1 MSPSQLEAQ
10 HPPYLVH
17 VNNVQPN
24 GLLTQALRHPEV
36 LAAST
41 DFVST
46 HKQYTRR
53 QDRSIASASQ
63 RALVVG
69 WETDRAA
76 LVCMICFITL
86 LSVLAGVL
94 TGFLAH
100 DASLGIAVSGG
111 LAAVLSC
118 VEVLLI
124 WQFR

>member
-1 MSPSQLEAQ
+1 VSPSQLEALR
-10 HPPYLVH
+10 PPYLVH
-17 VNNVQPN
+17 ISNVQPN
-24 GLLTQALRHPEV
+24 ELLTQALRHPEV

-53 QDRSIASASQ
+53 QDRNITSTTQ

-69 WETDRAA
+69 WETDTAA
-76 LVCMICFITL
+76 LVYMIGFVTL
-86 LSVLAGVL
+86 LSVVAGVL

-118 VEVLLI
+118 VEILLI
-124 WQFR
+124 RQFR

>member
-1 MSPSQLEAQ
+1 MSPSQLEALR
-10 HPPYLVH
+10 PPYLVH
-17 VNNVQPN
+17 ISNVQPN
-24 GLLTQALRHPEV
+24 ELLTQALRHPEV

-53 QDRSIASASQ
+53 QDRNITSTTQ

-69 WETDRAA
+69 WETDTAA
-76 LVCMICFITL
+76 LVYMIGFVTL
-86 LSVLAGVL
+86 LSVVAGVL

-118 VEVLLI
+118 VEILLI
-124 WQFR
+124 RQFR

>member
-1 MSPSQLEAQ
+1 VSPSQLEAQ
-10 HPPYLVH
+10 RAPYLIH
-17 VNNVQPN
+17 INNVQPN
-24 GLLTQALRHPEV
+24 DLLTQALRHPEV
-36 LAAST
+36 LTAST

-53 QDRSIASASQ
+53 QDRSITSVRQ

-69 WETDRAA
+69 CETHRAA
-76 LVCMICFITL
+76 LVYMIGFVTL
-86 LSVLAGVL
+86 LSVVAGVL

-118 VEVLLI
+118 VEVLLV

>member
-1 MSPSQLEAQ
+1 MSPSQLEALR
-10 HPPYLVH
+10 PPYLVH
-17 VNNVQPN
+17 INNVQPN
-24 GLLTQALRHPEV
+24 ELLTQALRHPEV

-53 QDRSIASASQ
+53 QDRNITSTTQ

-69 WETDRAA
+69 WETDTAA
-76 LVCMICFITL
+76 LVYMIGFVTL
-86 LSVLAGVL
+86 LSVVAGVL

-118 VEVLLI
+118 VEILLI
-124 WQFR
+124 RQFR

>member
-1 MSPSQLEAQ
+1 VSPSQLEAQ
-10 HPPYLVH
+10 RSPYLVH
-17 VNNVQPN
+17 INNIQPN
-24 GLLTQALRHPEV
+24 ELLTQALRHPEV

-76 LVCMICFITL
+76 LVCMICFVTL
-86 LSVLAGVL
+86 LSVVAGVL

-100 DASLGIAVSGG
+100 DASLGIAVSGE

>member
-1 MSPSQLEAQ
+1 VSPSQLEAQ
-10 HPPYLVH
+10 RPPYLVH
-17 VNNVQPN
+17 IKNIQPN
-24 GLLTQALRHPEV
+24 ELLTQALRHPEV

-46 HKQYTRR
+46 NKQYTRR
-53 QDRSIASASQ
+53 QDRSISSAPQ
-63 RALVVG
+63 RALLVG

-76 LVCMICFITL
+76 LVYMIGFVTL
-86 LSVLAGVL
+86 LSVMAGVL

-100 DASLGIAVSGG
+100 DASLGIAASGG

-118 VEVLLI
+118 VEVLLM

>member
-1 MSPSQLEAQ
+1 VSPSQLEAQ
-10 HPPYLVH
+10 RPPYLVH
-17 VNNVQPN
+17 IKNTQPN
-24 GLLTQALRHPEV
+24 ELLTQALRHPEV

-41 DFVST
+41 DFVSA
-46 HKQYTRR
+46 HQRYIRR
-53 QDRSIASASQ
+53 QDRSVTSTPQ

-76 LVCMICFITL
+76 LVYMIGLVTL
-86 LSVLAGVL
+86 LSVVAGVL

-100 DASLGIAVSGG
+100 NASLGIAASGG

-118 VEVLLI
+118 VEVLLM

>member
-10 HPPYLVH
+10 RPPYLVH
-17 VNNVQPN
+17 INNVQPN
-24 GLLTQALRHPEV
+24 ELLTQALRHPEI

-41 DFVST
+41 DFVSI
-46 HKQYTRR
+46 HQKYTRR
-53 QDRSIASASQ
+53 QDRSITSVPQ

-76 LVCMICFITL
+76 VVYMISFVML
-86 LSVLAGVL
+86 LSVVAGVL

-100 DASLGIAVSGG
+100 DASLGIAASGG

-124 WQFR
+124 WQFG

>member
-1 MSPSQLEAQ
+1 
-10 HPPYLVH
+10 V
-17 VNNVQPN
+17 
-24 GLLTQALRHPEV
+24 
-36 LAAST
+36 ST

-46 HKQYTRR
+46 HKQYIRR
-53 QDRSIASASQ
+53 QGRSITSAPQ

-69 WETDRAA
+69 WETDTAA
-76 LVCMICFITL
+76 LVYMIGFVTL
-86 LSVLAGVL
+86 LSVVAGVL

-124 WQFR
+124 RRFR

>member
-1 MSPSQLEAQ
+1 VSPSQLEAQ
-10 HPPYLVH
+10 RPPYLVYI
-17 VNNVQPN
+17 NNVQPN
-24 GLLTQALRHPEV
+24 ELLTRALRHPEV

-53 QDRSIASASQ
+53 QDRRIASAPQ

-76 LVCMICFITL
+76 LVCMIGFVTL
-86 LSVLAGVL
+86 LSVVAGVL

-100 DASLGIAVSGG
+100 DASLGIAASGG
-111 LAAVLSC
+111 SVAVLSC

-124 WQFR
+124 SQFR

>member
-1 MSPSQLEAQ
+1 VSPSQLEAQ
-10 HPPYLVH
+10 RPPYLVRI
-17 VNNVQPN
+17 NNVQPN
-24 GLLTQALRHPEV
+24 ELLTQALRHPKV
-36 LAAST
+36 LAASA

-53 QDRSIASASQ
+53 QDWSIISAPQ

-69 WETDRAA
+69 WETDRTA
-76 LVCMICFITL
+76 LVYMICFVTL
-86 LSVLAGVL
+86 LSVVAGVL

-100 DASLGIAVSGG
+100 DASLGIAASGG

>member
-1 MSPSQLEAQ
+1 VSPSQLEALR
-10 HPPYLVH
+10 PPYLVH
-17 VNNVQPN
+17 INNVQPN
-24 GLLTQALRHPEV
+24 ELLTQALRHPEV

-53 QDRSIASASQ
+53 QDRNITSTTQ

-69 WETDRAA
+69 WETDTAA
-76 LVCMICFITL
+76 LVYMIGFVTL
-86 LSVLAGVL
+86 LSVVAGVL